1 MGNQPQHAR
10 GGWGSQIPVFPTEG
24 TIRGIYYPDDT
35 GNVAS
40 DSSNPTG
47 SGVILYQV
55 KVELRAPYGQ
65 RVLEYVPAGNQFTGI
80 QTWDQCDPYP
90 IGMGVCVIFLEGNV
104 ERPIIAFPMWNYNST
119 LLHVKDDGPKYT
131 LVRNGA
137 TDTIDKDGNRSI
149 VPRSGSQLSLGDALG
164 SSGLKKLID
173 ERAADIFNNHGHV
186 YLLSGAPTTTSKPVA
201 DGIAVPATPTIPPT
215 VSTSITTSHMTDTTR
230 AK

>member
-1 MGNQPQHAR
+1 MSNQPQHAR
-10 GGWGSQIPVFPTEG
+10 GGWGSQTPVFPTEG
-24 TIRGIYYPDDT
+24 TIKGIYYPDDT

-40 DSSNPTG
+40 DSNNPTG

-90 IGMGVCVIFLEGNV
+90 IDMGVCVIFLEGNV
-104 ERPIIAFPMWNYNST
+104 ERPIIAFPMWGYNSA
-119 LLHVKDDGPKYT
+119 LLHIKDDGPRYT

-137 TDTIDKDGNRSI
+137 TDTIDKNGNRSI
-149 VPRSGSQLSLGDALG
+149 VPKSGSQLSLGDALG

-173 ERAADIFNNHGHV
+173 ERAAAQYNSHTHTATVTDTG
-186 YLLSGAPTTTSKPVA
+186 SGSPE
-201 DGIAVPATPTIPPT
+201 I
-215 VSTSITTSHMTDTTR
+215 ITTGTPSNSIDSSHMTDTTR